1 MKRKKKS
8 NRGEKKKTWVRG
20 LDHQFYLF
28 RKLEHKAWSRIVI
41 LTLLEQRVMCRAEL
55 AAQYS
60 EISGYHI
67 PVEQLQKH
75 MITLE
80 RDGLVES
87 DHMEQ
92 GIGFITFRYF
102 RITQEGMKQRDL
114 MVNSFNEFVPLIEK
128 IIEEA
133 H

>member
-20 LDHQFYLF
+20 LNHQFYLF

-41 LTLLEQRVMCRAEL
+41 LTLLEQRPMCRADL

-75 MITLE
+75 MVALE
-80 RDGLVES
+80 KDRMVEF
-87 DHMEQ
+87 DHMEK
-92 GIGFITFRYF
+92 GNGFITFRYF
-102 RITQEGMKQRDL
+102 NVTQEGLKERDL
-114 MVNSFNEFVPLIEK
+114 MVDSFNEFVPLIEK
-128 IIEEA
+128 IIEET